1 LPFDS
6 DARNLTRLM
15 PITASRPRPEHL
27 HNPPRAIG
35 RLMQHGVTAQAQAH
49 PEAWALAFK
58 GARMSYGSLE
68 ETANRLGH
76 LLKDAGCRRGDR
88 VGLLMPKMPAAIVA
102 MLGVLKADAIYVPM
116 DPASPAERQAR
127 VLEISDC
134 RCILAAG
141 PVGPALREALAAAT
155 LRQQPIIG
163 WLDEAPPPQDAPA
176 PAFLLRDL
184 AAFAATCPPSANG
197 SDDVAHILF
206 TSGSTGLPKG
216 VMISHGA
223 VVNLIGWARAYF
235 GITRTDRVSQHPP
248 LRFDVSTFDI
258 FGTLCSG
265 AELHLV
271 PAELNL
277 LPHKLAQ
284 FIRDARLTQW
294 FSVPSVLNLMTN
306 FDVVRQDDF
315 PALREVLFAGE
326 AIPTPTVIHWMR
338 RLPHVR
344 FTNLYGPTETTIVSS
359 YYSLPRCPA
368 DEREPIPIG
377 TACAGEELLVLD
389 EQLQP
394 VIPGDIGEL
403 YIRGVGLSPGYWRDP
418 EKTQQAFVPYPG
430 GSGPGDRI
438 YRTGDLARCAA
449 DGLFHFVG
457 RADTQIK
464 SRGYRIELGEIEAAL
479 HSVADLRESAIVAIK
494 SAGFEGWLICC
505 AYVPAPD
512 NGLTSVKLRKALARL
527 VPGYM
532 IPARWRRMDA
542 LPRNDNG
549 KIDRPLLR
557 SQFLGMDAHAAMSR
571 TKGTPMPE
579 SARGTDRIAS
589 PVPGQHG

>member
-1 LPFDS
+1 
-6 DARNLTRLM
+6 
-15 PITASRPRPEHL
+15 
-27 HNPPRAIG
+27 
-35 RLMQHGVTAQAQAH
+35 MQHGVTAQANAR

-58 GARMSYGSLE
+58 GTRMTYGALE
-68 ETANRLGH
+68 ETSNRLGH
-76 LLKDAGCRRGDR
+76 LLKDAGCARGDR

-141 PVGPALREALAAAT
+141 PVGPALHDALAAAT

-163 WLDEAPPPQDAPA
+163 WLDDTPPAQAAPA
-176 PAFLLRDL
+176 PAFSLRDL
-184 AAFAATCPPSANG
+184 AAFAATCPVSANG
-197 SDDVAHILF
+197 RDDVAHILF

-223 VVNLIGWARAYF
+223 VVNLIEWARAYF

-359 YYSLPRCPA
+359 YYSLPRCPS

-394 VIPGDIGEL
+394 VVDDEIGEL

-418 EKTQQAFVPYPG
+418 EKTQRAFLPCPG
-430 GSGPGDRI
+430 ATDSGHRM
-438 YRTGDLARCAA
+438 YKTGDLVRRAP

-479 HSVADLRESAIVAIK
+479 HSVSDLQESAVLAIK
-494 SAGFEGWLICC
+494 SEGFEGWLICC
-505 AYVPAPD
+505 AYVPAA
-512 NGLTSVKLRKALARL
+512 GRKISLVELRKRVAAL

-532 IPARWRRMDA
+532 IPARWLCLDV
-542 LPRNDNG
+542 LPKNDNG
-549 KIDRPLLR
+549 KIDRPVLR
-557 SQFLGMDAHAAMSR
+557 NHFLGVEAGLATSR
-571 TKGTPMPE
+571 TQGSP
-579 SARGTDRIAS
+579 SAEPLRETHSMINPHSRGMAS
-589 PVPGQHG
+589 D

>member
-1 LPFDS
+1 
-6 DARNLTRLM
+6 M
-15 PITASRPRPEHL
+15 KAS
-27 HNPPRAIG
+27 
-35 RLMQHGVTAQAQAH
+35 LMQHGVTAQAAAR
-49 PEAWALAFK
+49 PDATALVFK
-58 GARMSYGSLE
+58 GVRMSYADLE
-68 ETANRLGH
+68 ETSNRLGH
-76 LLKDAGCRRGDR
+76 LLRAAGCRRGDR

-127 VLEISDC
+127 ILEISDC

-141 PVGPALREALAAAT
+141 AIGPGLRGALAAAA
-155 LRQQPIIG
+155 LQQQPIIG
-163 WLDEAPPPQDAPA
+163 WLDQDAPTELEPA
-176 PAFLLRDL
+176 PAFSLRDL
-184 AAFAATCPPSANG
+184 AAFPATSPASANSG
-197 SDDVAHILF
+197 GDVAHLLF

-223 VVNLIGWARAYF
+223 VVHLIDWARAYF
-235 GITRTDRVSQHPP
+235 GITHADRVSQHPP

-271 PAELNL
+271 PAEMNL

-294 FSVPSVLNLMTN
+294 FSVPSVLNLMAN

-315 PALREVLFAGE
+315 PALRNVLFAGE
-326 AIPTPTVIHWMR
+326 AIPTPTVIHWMS

-359 YYSLPRCPA
+359 YYTLPGCPA
-368 DEREPIPIG
+368 DERESIPIG
-377 TACAGEELLVLD
+377 TACAGEELLVMN

-394 VIPGDIGEL
+394 VAPGEIGEL

-418 EKTQQAFVPYPG
+418 ERTQRAFLPYPN
-430 GSGPGDRI
+430 GSGAGDRI
-438 YRTGDLARCAA
+438 YRTGDLARRGP
-449 DGLFHFVG
+449 DGLLHFVG

-479 HSVADLRESAIVAIK
+479 HSIPELQESAVVAIK
-494 SAGFEGWLICC
+494 SEGFEGWLICC
-505 AYVPAPD
+505 AYVPAP
-512 NGLTSVKLRKALARL
+512 GKALTAVNLRKALGRL

-532 IPARWRRMDA
+532 MPARWQRMDA
-542 LPRNDNG
+542 LPKNDNG
-549 KIDRPLLR
+549 KIDRPLLKN
-557 SQFLGMDAHAAMSR
+557 QFLGGETSPEEPLINNTAPRAQQGVRNTAPDRRGAMTASKEN
-571 TKGTPMPE
+571 TK
-579 SARGTDRIAS
+579 
-589 PVPGQHG
+589 

>member
-1 LPFDS
+1 
-6 DARNLTRLM
+6 
-15 PITASRPRPEHL
+15 
-27 HNPPRAIG
+27 
-35 RLMQHGVTAQAQAH
+35 MQHGVTAQANAR

-58 GARMSYGSLE
+58 GTRMTYGALE
-68 ETANRLGH
+68 ETSNRLGH
-76 LLKDAGCRRGDR
+76 LLKDAGCGRGDR

-141 PVGPALREALAAAT
+141 PVGPALHDALAAAT

-163 WLDEAPPPQDAPA
+163 WLDDTPPAQAAPA
-176 PAFLLRDL
+176 PAFSLRDL
-184 AAFAATCPPSANG
+184 AAFAATCPVSANG
-197 SDDVAHILF
+197 RDDVAHILF

-223 VVNLIGWARAYF
+223 VVNLIEWARAYF
-235 GITRTDRVSQHPP
+235 GITRADRVSQHPP

-359 YYSLPRCPA
+359 YYSLPRCPS

-394 VIPGDIGEL
+394 VVDDEIGEL

-418 EKTQQAFVPYPG
+418 EKTQRAFLPCPG
-430 GSGPGDRI
+430 ATDSGDRM
-438 YRTGDLARCAA
+438 YKTGDLVRRAP

-479 HSVADLRESAIVAIK
+479 HSVSDLQESAVLAIK
-494 SAGFEGWLICC
+494 SEGFEGWLICC
-505 AYVPAPD
+505 AYVPAA
-512 NGLTSVKLRKALARL
+512 GRKISLVELRKRVAAL

-532 IPARWRRMDA
+532 IPARWLCLDV
-542 LPRNDNG
+542 LPKNDNG
-549 KIDRPLLR
+549 KIDRPVLR
-557 SQFLGMDAHAAMSR
+557 NHFLGVEAGLATSR
-571 TKGTPMPE
+571 TQGSP
-579 SARGTDRIAS
+579 SAEPLRETHSMINPHPRGMAS
-589 PVPGQHG
+589 D

>member
-1 LPFDS
+1 
-6 DARNLTRLM
+6 
-15 PITASRPRPEHL
+15 
-27 HNPPRAIG
+27 
-35 RLMQHGVTAQAQAH
+35 MQHGVTAQANAR

-58 GARMSYGSLE
+58 GTRMTYGALE
-68 ETANRLGH
+68 ETSNRLGH
-76 LLKDAGCRRGDR
+76 LLKDAGCARGDR

-141 PVGPALREALAAAT
+141 PVGPALHDALAAAT

-163 WLDEAPPPQDAPA
+163 WLDDTPPAQAAPA
-176 PAFLLRDL
+176 PAFSLRDL
-184 AAFAATCPPSANG
+184 AAFAATCPVSANG
-197 SDDVAHILF
+197 RDDVAHILF

-223 VVNLIGWARAYF
+223 VVNLIEWARAYF

-359 YYSLPRCPA
+359 YYSLPRCPS

-377 TACAGEELLVLD
+377 TACAGEELVVLD

-394 VIPGDIGEL
+394 VVDDEIGEL

-418 EKTQQAFVPYPG
+418 EKTQRAFLPCPG
-430 GSGPGDRI
+430 ATDSGHRM
-438 YRTGDLARCAA
+438 YKTGDLVRRAP

-479 HSVADLRESAIVAIK
+479 HSVSDLQESAVLAIK
-494 SAGFEGWLICC
+494 SEGFEGWLICC
-505 AYVPAPD
+505 AYVPAA
-512 NGLTSVKLRKALARL
+512 GRKISLVELRKRVAAL

-532 IPARWRRMDA
+532 IPARWLCLDV
-542 LPRNDNG
+542 LPKNDNG
-549 KIDRPLLR
+549 KIDRPVLR
-557 SQFLGMDAHAAMSR
+557 NHFLGVEAGLATSR
-571 TKGTPMPE
+571 TQGSP
-579 SARGTDRIAS
+579 SAEPLRETHSMINPHSRGMAS
-589 PVPGQHG
+589 D